1 MRSERGLTLSSVI
14 IYVIA
19 MLLVVSIISVITG
32 YFYKNVNTDLNKNS
46 YMEQYTKFNSYF
58 SEEVNKEGNKVIE
71 AGTKEENQD
80 GVTYK
85 TNFIAFSDGTCY
97 TYSEANKSIYK
108 DDMKICTG
116 IDTCTFNSTVNE
128 KMYTIKVEFK
138 AGNFSKIGSNALTYY
153 IRL

>member
-1 MRSERGLTLSSVI
+1 MRSERGITLSSVI
-14 IYVIA
+14 IYIIT

-32 YFYKNVNTDLNKNS
+32 YFYKNVNTDLSKNS

-58 SEEVNKEGNKVIE
+58 SEEVNQKGNSVIE
-71 AGTKEENQD
+71 TGSKEETQD
-80 GVTYK
+80 GKTYK
-85 TNFIAFSDGTCY
+85 TNFIAFSTGTCY

-116 IDTCTFNSTVNE
+116 IDVCTFNSTFDG
-128 KMYTIKVEFK
+128 KMYAIKIEFK
-138 AGNFSKIGSNALTYY
+138 AGDFSKIESNALNYY